1 MRKPSTDSSQFL
13 AGLPTVRASVPGR
26 QTVDPEAL
34 PKRRPFS
41 KNTASVPAA
50 TTPLDPVSREEQR
63 NYRYNRRQP
72 NWLEQQ
78 RRERWILLL
87 MIVAGGAVLAA
98 LIYLNLAK

>member
-26 QTVDPEAL
+26 QAIDPEAL
-34 PKRRPFS
+34 PKRKPFI
-41 KNTASVPAA
+41 KNTEDSPAA
-50 TTPLDPVSREEQR
+50 TAKGDPVGREDQR

-78 RRERWILLL
+78 RRERWMLLL
-87 MIVAGGAVLAA
+87 MIVAGGAILAA